1 MKDLVETMIL
11 AIDIGNSNIVI
22 GCIDKENTYFVE
34 RLSTNHSKTD
44 LEYAINIKSILDL
57 YHITS
62 EAIEGS
68 IISSVVPPLS
78 NVMKRA
84 VWKCLGKQAMIV
96 GPGLKTGLDI
106 KIDNPGQLGSDL
118 VVDAV
123 AAIAE
128 YPVPAIVIDMGT
140 ATTFSV
146 INEKKTYLGGAIIPG
161 VRISLDSMTSRTS
174 QLPKISLEAPRH
186 TIGKNTIECIKS
198 GAIYANASM
207 IDGMI
212 ERINEELGREA
223 TIIATGGLSAFIIPH
238 CKKKII
244 YDDNLL
250 LKGLQIIYNKN
261 K

>member
-1 MKDLVETMIL
+1 
-11 AIDIGNSNIVI
+11 
-22 GCIDKENTYFVE
+22 
-34 RLSTNHSKTD
+34 
-44 LEYAINIKSILDL
+44 
-57 YHITS
+57 
-62 EAIEGS
+62 
-68 IISSVVPPLS
+68 

-146 INEKKTYLGGAIIPG
+146 LNVKKTYLSGAISPG

-174 QLPKISLEAPRH
+174 Q
-186 TIGKNTIECIKS
+186 IGR
-198 GAIYANASM
+198 ASCR
-207 IDGMI
+207 
-212 ERINEELGREA
+212 ERE
-223 TIIATGGLSAFIIPH
+223 
-238 CKKKII
+238 
-244 YDDNLL
+244 
-250 LKGLQIIYNKN
+250 
-261 K
+261 